1 MQVIIFRKGYNYRL
15 FFHNTPIM
23 SAVLPVCSIVI
34 PAHCEAAGLRHTIDT
49 VTDILMR
56 QGISFELVLIDDGS
70 TDGSWEVI
78 AQACNDH
85 SFIRAARLTRRFG
98 KEAAMRAGLQMS
110 RGRAIIVMDADLQHP
125 PALIPEMLRLWE
137 TGGFD
142 VVEGVKQLQGDGSK
156 SSGILRRLFFTLNS
170 KLTGVDLR
178 EASDFKLLDRR
189 VVDAYLALPERNLF
203 FRGMIAWSGHKTARL
218 PFTPDERQHGKT
230 QWSFRHLA
238 RLALTSITSFSS
250 IPLHLITSLGI
261 AFVIAALLLG
271 GQTLYNKLSGNAVSG
286 FTTVILLLLIT
297 GSVIMLALGV
307 IGEYLARI
315 YEEVKRRPL
324 FFVQETLPKEQGSE
338 VRSQESGVKLPSP
351 ACGREIGGEKSQ
363 EPKTD
368 GIANVSTSASV
379 DSEKHFYDAKNN
391 RDNST
396 R

>member
-1 MQVIIFRKGYNYRL
+1 
-15 FFHNTPIM
+15 M
-23 SAVLPVCSIVI
+23 SALPACSIVI
-34 PAHCEAAGLRHTIDT
+34 PAHCEAAGLRHAIDT
-49 VTDILMR
+49 IADILAR

-70 TDGSWEVI
+70 TDGSWDVI
-78 AQACNDH
+78 AQACRDH

-98 KEAAMRAGLQMS
+98 KEAAMLAGLQMS
-110 RGRAIIVMDADLQHP
+110 RGRAVIVMDADLQHP

-142 VVEGVKQLQGDGSK
+142 VVEGVKQPK
-156 SSGILRRLFFTLNS
+156 TPGILRRLFFTLNS

-203 FRGMIAWSGHKTARL
+203 FRGMIAWAAYKTATL

-230 QWSFRHLA
+230 QWSFRRLTK
-238 RLALTSITSFSS
+238 LALTSITSFSS

-261 AFVIAALLLG
+261 VFIIAALLLG
-271 GQTLYNKLSGNAVSG
+271 GQTLYNKLSGNAVDG
-286 FTTVILLLLIT
+286 FTTVILLLLII

-324 FFVQETLPKEQGSE
+324 FFVQETLPVSECQESE
-338 VRSQESGVKLPSP
+338 VRNQVSGIKKMDSP
-351 ACGREIGGEKSQ
+351 
-363 EPKTD
+363 
-368 GIANVSTSASV
+368 
-379 DSEKHFYDAKNN
+379 
-391 RDNST
+391 
-396 R
+396 